1 MRNYSKSQEFWLF
14 TYVHDEAMTSW
25 LDAGLPVPSLLIYAR
40 FGYFAGWI
48 IEGYFGTKKNRK
60 FLADVYARLAK
71 TLIEEGAESVERL
84 PWRPK
89 VHDLPDYARYDPS
102 LVYNLRDDFSPVLDS
117 VSEPSQSVRD
127 AALSTLAYYDR
138 KTEDE
143 LFDSIRF
150 TIYDFVRANGK
161 SALSYEYVEM
171 VAMTKYEILGG
182 KGESTARSKAKAIYE
197 WVMEFYEPGS
207 GVNNWN
213 YERKTK
219 SEEELKMTRQ
229 ERARTNAR
237 MKYERAQAAVLGIV
251 KGLIA
256 DEFRKKSGE
265 WNISKIAKHLGMT
278 RDTVRKHLREL
289 KEEGLL

>member
-1 MRNYSKSQEFWLF
+1 MWNYNKNDGFWLF

-25 LDAGLPVPSLLIYAR
+25 IDAGLPVPSLLIHGR

-60 FLADVYARLAK
+60 FLADIYSRLAK
-71 TLIEEGAESVERL
+71 TLLKEGAKSVERL

-89 VHDLPDYARYDPS
+89 LENLPDYAHYYPD
-102 LVYNLRDDFSPVLDS
+102 LVYNLRDDFSPVLES
-117 VSEPSQSVRD
+117 ITEPRQTMRD
-127 AALSTLAYYDR
+127 EALATLAYYDR

-161 SALSYEYVEM
+161 SALSYEYVETI
-171 VAMTKYEILGG
+171 ALTKYEIIGG

-219 SEEELKMTRQ
+219 DEEELRMTRT
-229 ERARTNAR
+229 ERAKLNAK
-237 MKYERAQAAVLGIV
+237 MKYERAQAAVLGLV

-256 DEFRKKSGE
+256 DEFRKKDGS
-265 WNISKIAKHLGMT
+265 WNVTRIAKHLGMDPKT
-278 RDTVRKHLREL
+278 IRKHLREL
-289 KEEGLL
+289 TEKGLL

>member
-1 MRNYSKSQEFWLF
+1 MKNYSKSQEFWLF

-71 TLIEEGAESVERL
+71 TLTREGAESVERL

-89 VHDLPDYARYDPS
+89 LENLPDYARYDPS
-102 LVYNLRDDFSPVLDS
+102 LVYNLRDDFSPVLES
-117 VSEPSQSVRD
+117 ISEPSQTVRD
-127 AALSTLAYYDR
+127 DALSTLAYYDR

-171 VAMTKYEILGG
+171 VALTKYEIIGG
-182 KGESTARSKAKAIYE
+182 KGESTARSKARAIYE

-207 GVNNWN
+207 GTNNWN
-213 YERKTK
+213 YERKMTK
-219 SEEELKMTRQ
+219 EEYEMTRI
-229 ERARTNAR
+229 ERAKANAR

-256 DEFRKKSGE
+256 DEFKKKDGS
-265 WNISKIAKHLGMT
+265 WNVTRIAKHLGM
-278 RDTVRKHLREL
+278 DPKTVRKHLREL
-289 KEEGLL
+289 QEKGLI

>member
-1 MRNYSKSQEFWLF
+1 
-14 TYVHDEAMTSW
+14 MTSW
-25 LDAGLPVPSLLIYAR
+25 LDAGLPVPSLLIYGR

-60 FLADVYARLAK
+60 FLSDIYARLAK

-89 VHDLPDYARYDPS
+89 VHDLPSYARYDPS
-102 LVYNLRDDFSPVLDS
+102 LVYNLRDDFSPVLES
-117 VSEPSQSVRD
+117 ISEPSQTVRD
-127 AALSTLAYYDR
+127 DALFTLAYYDR

-182 KGESTARSKAKAIYE
+182 KGESTARSKARAIYE
-197 WVMEFYEPGS
+197 WVMEFYNPGS
-207 GVNNWN
+207 GTNNWN
-213 YERKTK
+213 YKRKTK
-219 SEEELKMTRQ
+219 TEKELFMTRQ

-278 RDTVRKHLREL
+278 RDTVRKHLKEL
-289 KEEGLL
+289 QERGLL